1 MWQLLQEVSQH
12 LNIYDDMII
21 WGNFKLKQIASA
33 LLIVLFS
40 VSFAQEA
47 EVNGDPAKGESL
59 YNANCAACHALDKRM
74 VGPALGGILERLQQE
89 QGLGRDW
96 LHSWIKDN
104 AALRE
109 SGDEYAIKVYEE
121 YNQIAMM
128 PFPQLSEQDIDDI
141 LAYTSKPSAEEEE
154 KVEDAAVAAAVDKKE
169 DSDGAS
175 TGVILIGFAVI
186 SVLLIWILFRV
197 NYFYKLTAEEAIFGE
212 AEAELFSL
220 KKNFEKYSKFAY
232 SLMGVLSLFVLYA
245 LWNIM
250 LAVGVDKGYQP
261 EQPIYFS
268 HKIHAG
274 EQGIDCQMCHTSAKY
289 GKVSGIPTTNVCMN
303 CHYQIQE
310 YKGEYIEEGKSKD
323 FYTKEIQ
330 KIYAS
335 AGFNPQ
341 DLTYNED
348 SKPIEWTRIHNM
360 PDFVYFNH
368 AQHVVAGEQ
377 AIKDAKNV
385 EQVCFACHGRV
396 DQMDEVRMEK
406 DFTMGWCIECHR
418 ATEVDMN
425 NEYNKEYYAQLHEKL
440 KKEYGKQAT
449 ITVDAIG
456 GLECGKCHY

>member
-21 WGNFKLKQIASA
+21 WGNFKLKQMASA

-154 KVEDAAVAAAVDKKE
+154 KVEDTAAAAAVDKKE

-186 SVLLIWILFRV
+186 SALLIWIIFRV
-197 NYFYKLTAEEAIFGE
+197 NYLYKLTAEETIFGE
-212 AEAELFSL
+212 TEAELFSL
-220 KKNFEKYSKFAY
+220 KKSFEKYSKFAY

-330 KIYAS
+330 KIYVS

-377 AIKDAKNV
+377 TIKDAKNV

-396 DQMDEVRMEK
+396 DQMDEVQMEK

>member
-21 WGNFKLKQIASA
+21 WGNFKLKQMASA

-109 SGDEYAIKVYEE
+109 SGDEYAIEVYEE

-197 NYFYKLTAEEAIFGE
+197 NYLYKLTAEEAILGE

-220 KKNFEKYSKFAY
+220 KKSFEKYSKFAY

-330 KIYAS
+330 KIYVS

>member
-1 MWQLLQEVSQH
+1 
-12 LNIYDDMII
+12 MII
-21 WGNFKLKQIASA
+21 WGNFKLKQMASA

-109 SGDEYAIKVYEE
+109 SGDEYAIEVYEE

-197 NYFYKLTAEEAIFGE
+197 NYLYKLTAEEAILGE

-220 KKNFEKYSKFAY
+220 KKSFEKYSKFAY

-330 KIYAS
+330 KIYVS

>member
-1 MWQLLQEVSQH
+1 M
-12 LNIYDDMII
+12 
-21 WGNFKLKQIASA
+21 
-33 LLIVLFS
+33 
-40 VSFAQEA
+40 
-47 EVNGDPAKGESL
+47 
-59 YNANCAACHALDKRM
+59 
-74 VGPALGGILERLQQE
+74 
-89 QGLGRDW
+89 
-96 LHSWIKDN
+96 
-104 AALRE
+104 
-109 SGDEYAIKVYEE
+109 
-121 YNQIAMM
+121 
-128 PFPQLSEQDIDDI
+128 
-141 LAYTSKPSAEEEE
+141 
-154 KVEDAAVAAAVDKKE
+154 
-169 DSDGAS
+169 
-175 TGVILIGFAVI
+175 ILIGFAVI

-220 KKNFEKYSKFAY
+220 KKFFEKYSKFAY

-330 KIYAS
+330 KIYVS

>member
-1 MWQLLQEVSQH
+1 M
-12 LNIYDDMII
+12 
-21 WGNFKLKQIASA
+21 ASA

-109 SGDEYAIKVYEE
+109 SGDEYAIEVYEE

-197 NYFYKLTAEEAIFGE
+197 NYLYKLTAEEAILGE

-220 KKNFEKYSKFAY
+220 KKSFEKYSKFAY

-330 KIYAS
+330 KIYVS

>member
-21 WGNFKLKQIASA
+21 WGNFKLKQMASA

-197 NYFYKLTAEEAIFGE
+197 NYLYKLTAEEAIFGE

-220 KKNFEKYSKFAY
+220 KKFFEKYSKFAY

-330 KIYAS
+330 KIYVS

-425 NEYNKEYYAQLHEKL
+425 NGYNKEYYAQLHEKL

>member
-21 WGNFKLKQIASA
+21 WGNFKLKQMASA

-197 NYFYKLTAEEAIFGE
+197 NYLYKLTAEEAIFGE

-220 KKNFEKYSKFAY
+220 KKSFEKYSKFAY

-330 KIYAS
+330 KIYVS

>member
-197 NYFYKLTAEEAIFGE
+197 NYLYKLTAEEAIFGE

-220 KKNFEKYSKFAY
+220 KKSFEKYSKFAY

-330 KIYAS
+330 KIYVS